1 MDLMSYLR
9 PLRGYLVAIVLLS
22 AVVGVGAAYLTAQRT
37 QGSYRASL
45 ELSLPTVTGQPRE
58 LDQLTSDFVQ
68 GIRSGDALDAAARA
82 AGRNADDVV
91 ASLTA
96 ARTTSTG
103 AKVLISA
110 TGTDRT
116 ELARGVA
123 AAAEQS
129 YLALARPQL
138 DAARVKELQLRRDYD
153 EVKGSTAGADDDER
167 RWQTQAEFAA
177 LREATDAKT
186 AMLDMQI
193 RMAAVQEEAA
203 AGSVYTVAVDR
214 RLPIAQSGLTSAGA
228 ALFALLLLLC
238 TVELWRTHPWRRTK
252 GRSSTVTDDSGNP
265 RLESRTPVGAS
276 TP

>member
-1 MDLMSYLR
+1 MSYLR
-9 PLRGYLVAIVLLS
+9 PLRRYLVAIVLIS
-22 AVVGVGAAYLTAQRT
+22 ALVGAGAAFLTAQRT
-37 QGSYRASL
+37 QGNYRASL

-138 DAARVKELQLRRDYD
+138 DAARVKELQLRRDYE
-153 EVKGSTAGADDDER
+153 EVKGSTAGANDDER

-193 RMAAVQEEAA
+193 RIAAVQDDTAA
-203 AGSVYTVAVDR
+203 DLVYTVAVDR
-214 RLPIAQSGLTSAGA
+214 RLPIVQSGLTSAGA

-238 TVELWRTHPWRRTK
+238 TVRPDRKSTRLN
-252 GRSSTVTDDSGNP
+252 SS
-265 RLESRTPVGAS
+265 
-276 TP
+276 